1 MLKNRSAMISV
12 GGDKMEFIKCT
23 HDEVSDFKKHYGLK
37 LSWACD
43 YPYKIE
49 IDGIVVA
56 LIDYSI
62 GGPFGEDSLEI
73 ESFEVFEKGKGFG
86 SEIIKE
92 ILKEFENRAVA
103 LYPENK
109 RCMKFWKYHGFE
121 IVDEGGDV
129 EKLVFNKN
137 L

>member
-1 MLKNRSAMISV
+1 M
-12 GGDKMEFIKCT
+12 GF
-23 HDEVSDFKKHYGLK
+23 F
-37 LSWACD
+37 D

-49 IDGIVVA
+49 IDGIGVA

-62 GGPFGEDSLEI
+62 GGTYGEDSLEI
-73 ESFEVFEKGKGFG
+73 DSFEVFEKGKGMG

-92 ILKEFENRAVA
+92 ILKDCENRTVA

-109 RCMKFWKYHGFE
+109 RCMKFWKNHGFE
-121 IVDEGGDV
+121 IVEEDGDV
-129 EKLVFNKN
+129 KRLVYNKV